1 VKNTR
6 NIYALSKGKSK
17 PDSMDPDSLPE
28 RRITM
33 KRLGF
38 LAKAGTLCFI
48 FAVVLIFSTGPGV
61 QAADSYPAKPIKLI
75 VPWGAGGGTDALMRV
90 VAHFA
95 TKYLDQPMV
104 VVNIPGVG
112 GTLGARQGKDAKPD
126 GYTLTATHE
135 SVISS
140 YIVGVSDFNYSDF
153 IPIANLTLT
162 PAMVAAR
169 ADATWNDIKDLVAD
183 AKKKPG
189 TIKFGATLGSTSH
202 FFPLDIAY
210 KAGIE
215 FKIVGYEGTAKRQAA
230 LLGGFIDLGESNP
243 AAGKKYFQAK
253 KLKPLGIATE
263 ARHPLLPDVPTL
275 REQGVDVLLGVNRGI
290 CAPLNTPP
298 EIVAKLSD
306 VLKNVSEDPAFV
318 KKINELGSDVKYRD
332 QNAYKAY
339 IENET
344 QRLDMLAR
352 EFNVKAK
359 KN

>member
-1 VKNTR
+1 
-6 NIYALSKGKSK
+6 
-17 PDSMDPDSLPE
+17 
-28 RRITM
+28 M
-33 KRLGF
+33 KKFLKLIGLLVFCLVFLG
-38 LAKAGTLCFI
+38 GTLAI
-48 FAVVLIFSTGPGV
+48 AE
-61 QAADSYPAKPIKLI
+61 DYPTKPVKLI

-95 TKYLDQPMV
+95 TKYLGQSMV
-104 VVNIPGVG
+104 VVNVPGVG

-140 YIVGVSDFNYSDF
+140 NIVGVSDFGYSDF

-169 ADATWNDIKDLVAD
+169 PDAAWNDMKAMIAE

-210 KAGIE
+210 QAGME

-243 AAGKKYFQAK
+243 AAGKKYFEAK
-253 KLKPLGIATE
+253 MLKPLGIATE
-263 ARHPLLPDVPTL
+263 KRHKLLPNVPTL
-275 REQGVDVLLGVNRGI
+275 KEQGVDVVFAVNRGV
-290 CAPLNTPP
+290 CAPRNTPQP
-298 EIVAKLSD
+298 IIDKLSQVFEKLSQD
-306 VLKNVSEDPAFV
+306 AEFID
-318 KKINELGSDVKYRD
+318 KIASVGSDEKYR
-332 QNAYKAY
+332 NHSAYRAY
-339 IENET
+339 IKEET
-344 QRLDMLAR
+344 SRLEMLA
-352 EFNVKAK
+352 EKFNVKAK
-359 KN
+359 KK

>member
-1 VKNTR
+1 MKQFLKL
-6 NIYALSKGKSK
+6 I
-17 PDSMDPDSLPE
+17 SLFVFCLVF
-28 RRITM
+28 
-33 KRLGF
+33 LG
-38 LAKAGTLCFI
+38 ATSAI
-48 FAVVLIFSTGPGV
+48 
-61 QAADSYPAKPIKLI
+61 AADYPTKSIKLI

-95 TKYLDQPMV
+95 TKHLGQSMV
-104 VVNIPGVG
+104 VVNVPGVG

-140 YIVGVSDFNYSDF
+140 SIVGVSDFDYSNF

-162 PAMVAAR
+162 PAMVAAQPN
-169 ADATWNDIKDLVAD
+169 AAWNDMKDMIAE

-210 KAGIE
+210 QAGIE

-243 AAGKKYFQAK
+243 AAGKKYFEAK

-263 ARHPLLPDVPTL
+263 KRHRLLPDVATL
-275 REQGVDVLLGVNRGI
+275 KEQGIDVLFAVNRGV
-290 CAPLNTPP
+290 CAPLNTPQP
-298 EIVAKLSD
+298 IIDKLSE
-306 VLKNVSEDPAFV
+306 VFAKVAQDPEFIA
-318 KKINELGSDVKYRD
+318 KIATLGSDVKYRD
-332 QNAYKAY
+332 HSAYKAY
-339 IENET
+339 IKEET
-344 QRLDMLAR
+344 ARLEMLAQK
-352 EFNVKAK
+352 FNVKAK
-359 KN
+359 KK